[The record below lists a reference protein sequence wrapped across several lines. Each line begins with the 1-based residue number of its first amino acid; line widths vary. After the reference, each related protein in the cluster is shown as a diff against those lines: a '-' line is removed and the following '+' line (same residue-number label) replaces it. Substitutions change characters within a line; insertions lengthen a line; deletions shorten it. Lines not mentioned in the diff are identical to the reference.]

1 MGLIRFIFLLLIVG
15 IAWFVF
21 KNFVRKQ
28 ELRTQRTRARNEAP
42 QISGKIVR
50 CKQCDVHLPETEA
63 VREGDEWF
71 CTQAHR
77 QAWLGHH
84 KP

>member
-1 MGLIRFIFLLLIVG
+1 MGLIRFIFLLLILGAV
-15 IAWFVF
+15 WFVA
-21 KNFVRKQ
+21 KNYLRKQ
-28 ELRTQRTRARNEAP
+28 QLREQRARNAQP
-42 QISGKIVR
+42 QIPGKVVR

-77 QAWLGHH
+77 QAWLARH
-84 KP
+84 KL

>member
-1 MGLIRFIFLLLIVG
+1 MGLIRFIFLLLILG

-28 ELRTQRTRARNEAP
+28 ELRAQRTRNEQP
-42 QISGKIVR
+42 QIVGKVVR
-50 CKQCDVHLPETEA
+50 CKHCDVHLPDTEA

-77 QAWLGHH
+77 QAWLTRH
-84 KP
+84 KL